1 MNEVGATSR
10 GWLAALLLLA
20 ATAAVART
28 ADPYEAERMALLRE
42 IEQDVRDTA
51 AYLNRRALDERVMR
65 ALATVPRHEFVQSD
79 DRRFAYEN
87 RPLPIGHGQTISQP
101 YMVALMTSALELR
114 PGDRVLEI
122 GTGSG
127 YHAAVLA
134 NLCRDVCTIERVP
147 ELADRARML
156 LRDLLITNVTV
167 RDGDG
172 ARGWDEGT
180 FDRVLLTAAAKH
192 VPRALLA
199 QVSDGG
205 FLIGPVMRSD
215 GHESTQEIVRLT
227 RRGGKFDVERLIE
240 CSFVPLV
247 RDTRSGDKAA
257 RTRRM
262 TESRA

>member
-1 MNEVGATSR
+1 MVREHVYAR
-10 GWLAALLLLA
+10 GI
-20 ATAAVART
+20 R
-28 ADPYEAERMALLRE
+28 DPRVIEAMLR
-42 IEQDVRDTA
+42 
-51 AYLNRRALDERVMR
+51 
-65 ALATVPRHEFVQSD
+65 VPRHLFIGRDAGIE
-79 DRRFAYEN
+79 AYADHSY
-87 RPLPIGHGQTISQP
+87 PIGFRQTMSQP
-101 YMVALMTSALELR
+101 YMVAYLSEQLR
-114 PGDRVLEI
+114 LDGDERVLEI

-147 ELADRARML
+147 ELAERARAI
-156 LRDLLITNVTV
+156 LRDLLMTNVTV

-215 GHESTQEIVRLT
+215 GHEPTQEIVRLT

-247 RDTRSGDKAA
+247 RDTKGAEKGT

-262 TESRA
+262 TETRA

>member
-1 MNEVGATSR
+1 MR
-10 GWLAALLLLA
+10 WRQYKI
-20 ATAAVART
+20 AR
-28 ADPYEAERMALLRE
+28 ERMVREHVYARGIRDPRVIEAMLR
-42 IEQDVRDTA
+42 
-51 AYLNRRALDERVMR
+51 
-65 ALATVPRHEFVQSD
+65 VPRHLFIGRDAGIE
-79 DRRFAYEN
+79 AYADHSY
-87 RPLPIGHGQTISQP
+87 PIGFRQTMSQP
-101 YMVALMTSALELR
+101 YMVAYLSEQLR
-114 PGDRVLEI
+114 LDGDERVLEI

-147 ELADRARML
+147 ELAERARAI
-156 LRDLLITNVTV
+156 LRDLLMTNVTV

-172 ARGWDEGT
+172 ARGWDEGA

-215 GHESTQEIVRLT
+215 GHEPTQEIVRLT

-247 RDTRSGDKAA
+247 RDTKGAEKGTRA
-257 RTRRM
+257 RRM
-262 TESRA
+262 TETRA

>member
-1 MNEVGATSR
+1 VR
-10 GWLAALLLLA
+10 WRQYKI
-20 ATAAVART
+20 AR
-28 ADPYEAERMALLRE
+28 ERMVREHVYARGIRDPRVIEAMLR
-42 IEQDVRDTA
+42 
-51 AYLNRRALDERVMR
+51 
-65 ALATVPRHEFVQSD
+65 VPRHLFIGRDAGIE
-79 DRRFAYEN
+79 AYADHSY
-87 RPLPIGHGQTISQP
+87 PIGFRQTMSQP
-101 YMVALMTSALELR
+101 YMVAYLSEQLR
-114 PGDRVLEI
+114 LDGGERVLEI

>member
-1 MNEVGATSR
+1 M
-10 GWLAALLLLA
+10 
-20 ATAAVART
+20 
-28 ADPYEAERMALLRE
+28 
-42 IEQDVRDTA
+42 
-51 AYLNRRALDERVMR
+51 
-65 ALATVPRHEFVQSD
+65 
-79 DRRFAYEN
+79 
-87 RPLPIGHGQTISQP
+87 
-101 YMVALMTSALELR
+101 
-114 PGDRVLEI
+114 
-122 GTGSG
+122 
-127 YHAAVLA
+127 
-134 NLCRDVCTIERVP
+134 P
-147 ELADRARML
+147 ELAERARTL

-172 ARGWDEGT
+172 ARGWDNGT

-215 GHESTQEIVRLT
+215 GHEPTQEIVRLT

-247 RDTRSGDKAA
+247 RDSRAGEKSAA
-257 RTRRM
+257 RTRRV